1 MISVRNNI
9 KFSRSYLSNLLLI
22 TMCIKL
28 QSCMVSSEQPDQ
40 VSSQEAVTQEINQ
53 PSSGSS
59 SSFGLNQIPV
69 ISSAESFEQE
79 AIIAEIN
86 RDGRPLI
93 YPGLEAP
100 VPAPTDAEGPDIVEL
115 NYEQADL
122 RMVLEQLADALD
134 ISILI
139 DPSIDNRISIRTSP
153 ERPLQRNDIWPLM
166 RLLTRDAGI
175 FLERVGDIYNARRV
189 SSRLP
194 ADIVGPDSQIEAGSA
209 QVMQVTPLTFVSTE
223 AAIQAIGLC

>member
-28 QSCMVSSEQPDQ
+28 QSCMVLSEQPDQ

-53 PSSGSS
+53 PSGGSS
-59 SSFGLNQIPV
+59 SSFGVNQIPV

-86 RDGRPLI
+86 RDGRPLN

-100 VPAPTDAEGPDIVEL
+100 VPAPADAEGHVC
-115 NYEQADL
+115 
-122 RMVLEQLADALD
+122 
-134 ISILI
+134 
-139 DPSIDNRISIRTSP
+139 
-153 ERPLQRNDIWPLM
+153 
-166 RLLTRDAGI
+166 
-175 FLERVGDIYNARRV
+175 
-189 SSRLP
+189 
-194 ADIVGPDSQIEAGSA
+194 GP
-209 QVMQVTPLTFVSTE
+209 
-223 AAIQAIGLC
+223 